1 MEKKSLR
8 EVYEKI
14 EVPKDGILDAI
25 KAGKERA
32 SQDVPK
38 NKMVPR
44 KIVWSTV
51 AAATIIVSS
60 SFISPSLS
68 HVMAK
73 VPLLGDVY
81 TAFNDFVGR
90 SLQSQDLITELNQ
103 SSSYKGVDVTI
114 TNAYYDGAVIGVT
127 FSVKGNVR
135 TEEDGRI
142 QGFYEIFDGKG
153 GISDSKEIV
162 YMEPSDNGYIG
173 HIQLSYPKTELPPE
187 TSFPLEFKMIGGK
200 EGSWRFDVPI
210 NQLPY
215 ETVHVDKG
223 TKDEDTEVSVHFD
236 SIIEGKASTA
246 IDYTATFPIEGKH
259 DQVRLEAYDDQGKE
273 INIFMDGIDL
283 KTIEKNNK
291 IIVKGRSI
299 IPQSLKGKTSYI
311 VVHPK
316 VALSSE
322 SDHFV
327 KLIETTPVAI
337 NAARQDFTVEIE
349 NITVQDKTATF
360 DFQINNGDYMNQ
372 DFLFYS
378 NLARNDVILVKESE
392 KDIYKEAI
400 KHSVEV
406 INKDSLRFR
415 STFDISKINDFN
427 LNDYVIR
434 INMGTLSSNIP
445 VELEKVK
452 IDLN

>member
-14 EVPKDGILDAI
+14 EVPKDSILDAI

-32 SQDVPK
+32 SHDVTK

-51 AAATIIVSS
+51 AAVTIIVSS

-81 TAFNDFVGR
+81 SAFNDLVGR

-103 SSSYKGVDVTI
+103 NFSFKGVDVTI

-127 FSVKGNVR
+127 FSVNGNVR

-162 YMEPSDNGYIG
+162 YMEPSDSGYIG
-173 HIQLSYPKTELPPE
+173 HIQLNYPRTELPPE
-187 TSFPLEFKMIGGK
+187 TNFPLEFKMIGDK
-200 EGSWRFDVPI
+200 EGSWRFNVPI

-215 ETVHVDKG
+215 ETVNVDKG
-223 TKDEDTEVSVHFD
+223 TKDEDAEVNVHFD

-246 IDYTATFPIEGKH
+246 INYTATFPIEGKH
-259 DQVRLEAYDDQGKE
+259 DQVRLEAYDDKGRE
-273 INIFMDGIDL
+273 INISMDGIDL
-283 KTIEKNNK
+283 ETTKENNK

-299 IPQSLKGKTSYI
+299 IPQSLDGETSYI
-311 VVHPK
+311 VAHPK
-316 VALSSE
+316 VALSE
-322 SDHFV
+322 PDYFI
-327 KLIETTPVAI
+327 KLNDATPIEI
-337 NAARQDFTVEIE
+337 NAARQNFAVEMEKIIVQEKTV
-349 NITVQDKTATF
+349 TF
-360 DFQINNGDYMNQ
+360 DFQINNGNYMNQ
-372 DFLFYS
+372 DFVFYRDF
-378 NLARNDVILVKESE
+378 ARNDVTLVKESE
-392 KDIYKEAI
+392 KDTYKEAI
-400 KHSVEV
+400 KHSVDV
-406 INKDSLRFR
+406 INKDNLCFR
-415 STFDISKINDFN
+415 STFDISKVNDFD